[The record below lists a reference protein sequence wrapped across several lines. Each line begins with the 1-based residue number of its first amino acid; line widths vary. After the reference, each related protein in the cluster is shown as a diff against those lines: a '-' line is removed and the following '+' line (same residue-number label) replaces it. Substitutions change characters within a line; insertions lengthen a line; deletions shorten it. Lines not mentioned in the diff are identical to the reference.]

1 MTNATGSHVPLTS
14 RLRALLALT
23 TAAAVV
29 SACAPG
35 AVPRPAAYV
44 AEAALEQPLPVP
56 PLREAEAPI
65 EPVIP
70 AAVEP
75 PVEDPEPSAPPA
87 PRAAPI
93 RIAKPAIPEGPRRV
107 GLQVGHWRTDEV
119 PPELRRLEAQTGTSG
134 GGVAEWQLN
143 LDIAN
148 RVAAILRGRG
158 YAVDVIPTLVP
169 TNYLA
174 DVFVALHA
182 DGDPAGAARGFKAAH
197 GSRRGPH
204 EDQLVRTLVEEY
216 GKATGLPQDDRIS
229 RNMLGYYA
237 FSWSRFQWS
246 AAPHTPAAI
255 LEMGFMTS
263 AADRAVLLQRPGVVA
278 DGVANGILRFLD
290 EVPQSA
296 IFGEDLIVQP
306 PPQRNAPGQATPQPQ
321 VAAPAPARG

>member
-1 MTNATGSHVPLTS
+1 MPAQRPAHIAEAAIEQP
-14 RLRALLALT
+14 ALLA
-23 TAAAVV
+23 
-29 SACAPG
+29 
-35 AVPRPAAYV
+35 
-44 AEAALEQPLPVP
+44 P
-56 PLREAEAPI
+56 PREAEAPADAPIPTAI
-65 EPVIP
+65 EPE
-70 AAVEP
+70 AEKVEP
-75 PVEDPEPSAPPA
+75 VVPAA

-93 RIAKPAIPEGPRRV
+93 RIAKPAIPEGPRRI
-107 GLQVGHWRTDEV
+107 GLQVGHWKTEEV

-134 GGVAEWQLN
+134 GGVNEWQLN

-148 RVAAILRGRG
+148 RAATQLRARG
-158 YAVDVIPTLVP
+158 YEVDIIPTLLP

-174 DVFVALHA
+174 DVFVSLHA

-204 EDQLVRTLVEEY
+204 EGRLVQALVEEY

-237 FSWSRFQWS
+237 FSWSRYEWS

-263 AADRAVLLQRPGVVA
+263 AADRVVLLQRRDVVAQGVV
-278 DGVANGILRFLD
+278 NGILRFLD

-296 IFGEDLIVQP
+296 IFGEDLIVTPQ
-306 PPQRNAPGQATPQPQ
+306 PQRNPQPQ

>member
-1 MTNATGSHVPLTS
+1 M
-14 RLRALLALT
+14 
-23 TAAAVV
+23 
-29 SACAPG
+29 
-35 AVPRPAAYV
+35 
-44 AEAALEQPLPVP
+44 AEAALEQPNIPA
-56 PLREAEAPI
+56 PLREGEQPIEAVAPANLEPQAEAA
-65 EPVIP
+65 EPV
-70 AAVEP
+70 V
-75 PVEDPEPSAPPA
+75 PVA
-87 PRAAPI
+87 PRAAPF
-93 RIAKPAIPEGPRRV
+93 RIAKPAIAEGPRRI
-107 GLQVGHWRTDEV
+107 GLQVGHWKTDEV

-134 GGVAEWQLN
+134 GGVNEWQLN

-148 RVAAILRGRG
+148 RAATQLRARG
-158 YAVDVIPTLVP
+158 YEVDVIPTLLP

-174 DVFVALHA
+174 DVFVSLHA

-197 GSRRGPH
+197 GSRRGPY
-204 EDQLVRTLVEEY
+204 EDRLVQTLVEEY

-263 AADRAVLLQRPGVVA
+263 AADRVVLLQRRDVVAQGVV
-278 DGVANGILRFLD
+278 NGIQRFLD

-296 IFGEDLIVQP
+296 IFGEDLIVPAQ
-306 PPQRNAPGQATPQPQ
+306 PQRNPQPQ